1 MKLSYG
7 QKVHAGPLGQRFF
20 KENVDSHSPDP
31 SVSGDE
37 GHSNPL
43 RVAAEAGAR
52 LSTPASVM
60 L

>member
-1 MKLSYG
+1 MG
-7 QKVHAGPLGQRFF
+7 DEG
-20 KENVDSHSPDP
+20 SHSPDP